1 MRMDRSRARGAADVV
16 NRTRESELADLIYQY
31 GEERGSRHIA
41 RAIVSARERKH
52 FETTAELAAV
62 VRRSAGR
69 QRRPGLDPATRT
81 FQALR
86 IHVNQ
91 ELAGLGDAVTALAE
105 SLAPGGRLV
114 VIAFHSLEDREVKQ
128 AFRAAAAR
136 GFLPLTKKPL
146 RPGEDEVRRN
156 PRSRSAR
163 LRALE
168 RAA

>member
-1 MRMDRSRARGAADVV
+1 
-16 NRTRESELADLIYQY
+16 
-31 GEERGSRHIA
+31 
-41 RAIVSARERKH
+41 
-52 FETTAELAAV
+52 
-62 VRRSAGR
+62 VRVAGR

-91 ELAGLGDAVTALAE
+91 ELAELGDALTALLE
-105 SLAPGGRLV
+105 TLAPGGRMV

-128 AFRAAAAR
+128 SFRAAAAR
-136 GFLPLTKKPL
+136 GFAPLTKKPL

-163 LRALE
+163 LRAME